1 MGPGTWSTK
10 LFTRRAIALM
20 SPGVIE
26 DLVVSEDVPDG
37 AAELTELLTPPL
49 PLALDI
55 PLGRPLSLI
64 SGTKEVGVL
73 DDCVSGSDGDTP
85 DKTVLEV

>member
-1 MGPGTWSTK
+1 MLLKISALLRAAMMSPGTWSTK

-55 PLGRPLSLI
+55 LSV
-64 SGTKEVGVL
+64 T
-73 DDCVSGSDGDTP
+73 
-85 DKTVLEV
+85 